1 MQLFEKTGFSWN
13 RSAVPP
19 GQGTSVEQSAFCYK
33 RSLAEFVHDAG
44 ALEGNPLTYP
54 EVMTLLDGVTVG
66 GHKLADQQQIQNLG
80 AAAKRLFS
88 MVQNREFRM
97 DKCTSDE
104 FHRLVGTSEA
114 LIRDISVVK
123 GIHSILRFGQVCI
136 RVKRNNIGRCQQK
149 KAHRS

>member
-1 MQLFEKTGFSWN
+1 MQLFEKTEFSWN

-54 EVMTLLDGVTVG
+54 EVLTLLDGVTVG

-80 AAAKRLFS
+80 AAAKRLFF

-104 FHRLVGTSEA
+104 FHRLVGTSEV
-114 LIRDISVVK
+114 LDPGHFR
-123 GIHSILRFGQVCI
+123 G
-136 RVKRNNIGRCQQK
+136 
-149 KAHRS
+149 